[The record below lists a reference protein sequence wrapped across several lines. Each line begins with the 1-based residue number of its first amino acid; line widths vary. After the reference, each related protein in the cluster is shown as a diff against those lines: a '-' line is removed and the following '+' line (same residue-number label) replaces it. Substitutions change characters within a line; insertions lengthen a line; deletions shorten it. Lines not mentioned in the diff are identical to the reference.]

1 MGGYPPHGTGPG
13 EFQILGGSA
22 TERADSMAEDGR
34 KVGVH
39 PGGGCKSRGRV
50 LADGNLHS
58 VKAEYYCAVY
68 CNAITYGTLR
78 GGREEAG
85 GMGGDTVVGTG
96 GN

>member
-58 VKAEYYCAVY
+58 VKAEYGRAVY
-68 CNAITYGTLR
+68 LDVINYGPMQS
-78 GGREEAG
+78 GGEEAG
-85 GMGGDTVVGTG
+85 GTGGDVVV
-96 GN
+96 